1 MSKILVYDANARFL
15 EILKNAMTALGHE
28 AVSAGDGY
36 SVLPLV
42 QQHAPRLVVLE
53 YNLPDSDG
61 VSILK
66 RIRALPAFAS
76 TPAIFVT
83 GVPRLEMEM
92 LLLDAPAVDY
102 IGKPLDINRLKV
114 AVDSLLG
121 PQAKAAPVP
130 AAQPAVPQAPPPAA
144 APAPPPVFS
153 GEPDLD
159 GTRDDVV
166 DLD

>member
-1 MSKILVYDANARFL
+1 MTKILVYDANARFL
-15 EILKNAMTALGHE
+15 EILKAAVTSLGYE
-28 AVSAGDGY
+28 AVAAADGY

-92 LLLDAPAVDY
+92 LLLDAPAVDC
-102 IGKPLDINRLKV
+102 IGKPLDTNQLKA
-114 AVDSLLG
+114 AVESLLG
-121 PQAKAAPVP
+121 PRV
-130 AAQPAVPQAPPPAA
+130 AA
-144 APAPPPVFS
+144 APAPSAPPPTAAPSPAAPQSPPPVFS

-159 GTRDDVV
+159 GTRDDII